1 MTSIVTS
8 IKRWWRN
15 HRWVDVR
22 DNYIIPHKLKTF
34 WLNADEQ
41 KKAETFKKK
50 HESNFYQYCFT
61 PGPIGVCTHIKCKGE
76 NGELYDEDITD
87 YGSW

>member
-1 MTSIVTS
+1 MIFRILTS

-22 DNYIIPHKLKTF
+22 DNYIIPHKNTTF
-34 WLNADEQ
+34 WLTNYSMELAR
-41 KKAETFKKK
+41 KFKKDNP
-50 HESNFYQYCFT
+50 SRFYRYSFT
-61 PGPIGVCTHIKCKGE
+61 PGPIGVCIKIEG
-76 NGELYDEDITD
+76 NGTEQDITD

>member
-1 MTSIVTS
+1 MTFRIWTS

-22 DNYIIPHKLKTF
+22 DNYIIPHKLEVF
-34 WLNADEQ
+34 WLNEIEMEAA
-41 KKAETFKKK
+41 KKFKK
-50 HESNFYQYCFT
+50 ENRSDFYQYCFT
-61 PGPIGVCTHIKCKGE
+61 PGPIGVCTKIRGGGTE
-76 NGELYDEDITD
+76 QDITD